1 MKAKSIK
8 NLLSDYFKGSNFKEI
23 NETINLNKSW
33 NKIVGKTI
41 SKKTEI
47 ASIKNGKITI
57 KTSTPIWRNELTFQ
71 KEDLINRLK
80 KEEPEINIKE
90 IEFR

>member
-1 MKAKSIK
+1 MKAKVIK
-8 NLLSDYFKGSNFKEI
+8 DLLSDYFKGSNFKEI
-23 NETINLNKSW
+23 NEVINLNKTW

-41 SKKTEI
+41 SKNTEI
-47 ASIKNGKITI
+47 ASINNGKIII
-57 KTSTPIWRNELTFQ
+57 KTTNPIWRNELTFQ
-71 KEDLINRLK
+71 KEDLLNRLK